1 MIDPPYASPNYD
13 CPFCRIAR
21 SDFSGPVIGG
31 PETDVLR
38 TPEVT
43 AFVGSHWWPR
53 NEGSVIV
60 IPNAHFESIFDLPA
74 EAAAQI
80 HSVAQRVAV
89 AMTSVYRCE
98 GVSTRQHN
106 GPGGGQEV
114 WHYHLHVCRAGATT
128 ASTSAP
134 PSATAP
140 RLTSAPTAPPCYVR
154 SSSPNFPEPLS
165 L

>member
-1 MIDPPYASPNYD
+1 MDNGLTYAPPGYD

-21 SDFSGPVIGG
+21 GQFGGPVLGG
-31 PETDVLR
+31 AEADVLR
-38 TPEVT
+38 TPDVT

-60 IPNAHFESIFDLPA
+60 IPNAHYESIFDLPA

-80 HSVAQRVAV
+80 HAVAQRVAV

-106 GPGGGQEV
+106 GPGGGQDV
-114 WHYHLHVCRAGATT
+114 WHYHVHVLPRWRNDRLYERT
-128 ASTSAP
+128 AERFRAP
-134 PSATAP
+134 PDERARRAAMLRAVLDSDLA
-140 RLTSAPTAPPCYVR
+140 
-154 SSSPNFPEPLS
+154 
-165 L
+165 